1 MTNYLWSSYNKN
13 LINKLQDPLNQNYDS
28 MLILI
33 ALFLF
38 VQSAVNKC
46 GKTNTELYDT
56 MKGHESDYIQFNTFF
71 GQQNKCL
78 ELGYTYRNKYIDLL
92 ESNGINCTGNY
103 CAYGGFDCQKR
114 PCYEV
119 EHIVDLTNTP
129 YQNCNPNIL
138 GNVIM
143 AYDKWNRQVGQ
154 MCWKYVQNEKM
165 AVYGRKLFCEAVMN
179 VIDCS
184 GCGVPYPTE
193 CFYYVNRNIII
204 AASIIGTIVI
214 IVIIIML
221 FLCWENIA
229 RKCCACCEKQ
239 DPFDDYST
247 Y

>member
-78 ELGYTYRNKYIDLL
+78 DLGYTYRNKYIALL

-154 MCWKYVQNEKM
+154 MCWKDVESEKM
-165 AVYGRKLFCEAVMN
+165 AVYGKKIFCEAVRN
-179 VIDCS
+179 VVE
-184 GCGVPYPTE
+184 CGKCNVPLPHE
-193 CFYYVNRNIII
+193 CIEYTNRNIVIAVSILGTVVAVIAII
-204 AASIIGTIVI
+204 SLV
-214 IVIIIML
+214 L
-221 FLCWENIA
+221 FGENIA
-229 RKCCACCEKQ
+229 QKCCGKK